1 MKMTKPIGNVRNI
14 SKGAVPRAVLS
25 LNALS
30 TKIDATRLNSR
41 GEIAKISPPSTRGDL
56 GFFLPGGGGGGAGG
70 KPGSAFL
77 PDM

>member
-1 MKMTKPIGNVRNI
+1 MKMTKPIGKVRNI
-14 SKGAVPRAVLS
+14 SKGVVPRAVLS

-30 TKIDATRLNSR
+30 TNIDATRLKSR

-56 GFFLPGGGGGGAGG
+56 GLLLPGGGGGGAGG